1 MRRESRREA
10 VFPADGADH
19 PDPVSE
25 AMPDGIYVRDLCIRF
40 PAASAAAVS
49 AFSLTVAPG
58 ELVLL
63 AGPTGCGKS
72 SALSVLSG
80 VIPHVV
86 PARVSGTVRVAGGDP
101 ARRSLTDGA
110 RRTAHL
116 FQNVGPQLFTDR
128 VGDEVRLPLEF
139 GAVPCADVDAAA
151 RSALADFGLTGM
163 ADRRVADLSS
173 GYQQR
178 LALAALHPGRKLAL
192 LLDEP
197 FAFLDPR
204 AARELGER
212 LRQLR
217 AAGLAILVAEHREA
231 LVLPMAD
238 RVVRMGE
245 PHSTAPVR
253 STPRPPG
260 GPCLI
265 ARDLRFSYGAGPIL
279 DGVDLT
285 LRQGEGRVIVGA
297 NGSGKTT
304 LCLVLAGV
312 LAPGAGTVRVADREL
327 RKLPARERAGRVA
340 LVLQNPDRQLFA
352 SSVLAEAGPAG
363 ASRLRAFGLWDF
375 RDRHPRSLSYG
386 QKRRL
391 ALARALARDPH
402 VLIVDEP
409 SVGQDAAHLESM
421 FGIFQDYLG
430 SGGALLVTSHDPRIV
445 RGWGHGTMT
454 LAAGR
459 LAADRPVGESFFPG
473 GAEPGTSAPRRERGG
488 ESP

>member
-1 MRRESRREA
+1 MRRESRPEA
-10 VFPADGADH
+10 ISAGAGADH
-19 PDPVSE
+19 PDPVSS
-25 AMPDGIYVRDLCIRF
+25 AMPDGIEVRDLSIRF
-40 PAASAAAVS
+40 PAGTGPAVS
-49 AFSLTVAPG
+49 AFSLNVAPG

-72 SALSVLSG
+72 SVLSVLSG
-80 VIPHVV
+80 VVPHVV
-86 PARVSGTVRVAGGDP
+86 PARVSGTVRVAGADP

-163 ADRRVADLSS
+163 ADRRVAELSS

-178 LALAALHPGRKLAL
+178 LALAALHPGKKSVL

-197 FAFLDPR
+197 FAFLDPE
-204 AARELGER
+204 AARGLRER
-212 LRQLR
+212 LRHLR

-231 LVLPMAD
+231 LVLPIAD
-238 RVVRMGE
+238 RVVRMGA

-253 STPRPPG
+253 STPKTLG

-265 ARDLRFSYGAGPIL
+265 ARDLRFSYGTAPIL

-285 LRQGEGRVIVGA
+285 LRRGEGRVIVGA

-304 LCLVLAGV
+304 LCLMLAGV
-312 LAPGAGTVRVADREL
+312 LAPGAGTVQVADREL

-421 FGIFQDYLG
+421 FGIFEDYLG

-454 LAAGR
+454 LAADG
-459 LAADRPVGESFFPG
+459 LVGESVFPG
-473 GAEPGTSAPRRERGG
+473 GAEPGTPAPCENGKG
-488 ESP
+488 ETP

>member
-10 VFPADGADH
+10 VFPPDGADH

-25 AMPDGIYVRDLCIRF
+25 AMPEGIDVRDLSIRF
-40 PAASAAAVS
+40 PAGAASAVS

-86 PARVSGTVRVAGGDP
+86 PARVSGIVRVAGGDP
-101 ARRSLTDGA
+101 AHRSLTEAA

-139 GAVPCADVDAAA
+139 GSVPCADVDAAA
-151 RSALADFGLTGM
+151 RNALAEFGLTGM

-178 LALAALHPGRKLAL
+178 LALAALHPGKKSVL

-204 AARELGER
+204 AARGLQER

-231 LVLPMAD
+231 LVRPIAD

-245 PHSTAPVR
+245 RRSPLPVR
-253 STPRPPG
+253 SAPPTPG

-265 ARDLRFSYGAGPIL
+265 ARDLRFSYETGPIL
-279 DGVDLT
+279 DGVNLT
-285 LRQGEGRVIVGA
+285 LRRGEGRVIVGA
-297 NGSGKTT
+297 NGIGKTT

-312 LAPGAGTVRVADREL
+312 LAPDAGSVRVEGREL
-327 RKLPARERAGRVA
+327 RKLAARERAGRVA

-352 SSVLAEAGPAG
+352 SSVLAEAGPTG
-363 ASRLRAFGLWDF
+363 ASRLRTFGLWEF
-375 RDRHPRSLSYG
+375 RERHPRSLSYG

-391 ALARALARDPH
+391 ALARALARNPQ

-445 RGWGHGTMT
+445 RSWGHGTMT

-459 LAADRPVGESFFPG
+459 LDADEPAGGSFFPG
-473 GAEPGTSAPRRERGG
+473 GAEPGTSTPRRERGG
-488 ESP
+488 ETP